1 MKKFFTLIAAVAM
14 AASMNAQTE
23 TVVIPAL
30 ADGVK
35 SETYSGEKTLKTVN
49 AQIVLGADGETFT
62 VKPGKLAND
71 APYVSYIQ
79 GAANPKDADG
89 KGYSTTSANLPTK
102 GCYYVFSASKPG
114 KVEIGMQLGNNK
126 SFFVCDGETGQNS
139 VTKTLI
145 DKKGATVTLGVN
157 TDASGKEYP
166 ESVAE
171 KFYGTVNFNVEAN
184 KSYYVFCTGSKLAF
198 YGYQF
203 TPGTDTGI
211 SNINASEAANEAA
224 TFNLMGQ
231 KVASNAKGLVI
242 KNGRKF
248 INK

>member
-242 KNGRKF
+242 KNGKKF